1 MVIILISLNLLKINT
16 LKVILRIFLLILIS
30 QVFGFCFMLIG
41 VSFNLYD
48 IGNISS
54 MEISDIINSFGL
66 KPYLFLSQLFSIFIP
81 SVLFLYFLYPKNFF
95 DRIKSKLPGDGAFFL
110 YGIMFLLLSYPLI
123 QFSAEINKV
132 MPFANWLSSEGDK
145 ISLLMKE
152 ILVMNGFGDFLVNII
167 IIALLPAV
175 GEELMFRAGL
185 QNELLDG
192 IKNKDVAII
201 LAAII
206 FSAFHLQFDG
216 FLPRFFLGLILGY
229 LYYWSGSIWLPIFVH
244 FFNNSMIIVSA
255 YFMQDQLDT
264 VFEETSME
272 IPKYILL
279 MSIVAVF
286 VLRKKLMDMS
296 KERFEVLEHDE
307 QHFDKNESN
316 NNI

>member
-1 MVIILISLNLLKINT
+1 MCIYMVIVLISLNLLKINT

-30 QVFGFCFMLIG
+30 QFFALCFMLISTG
-41 VSFNLYD
+41 CNLFD
-48 IGNISS
+48 IGEMSS
-54 MEISDIINSFGL
+54 VEIPEIINNFGL

-81 SVLFLYFLYPKNFF
+81 SIVFIYLLYPKNFF
-95 DRIKSKLPGDGAFFL
+95 DRIKIELPFDRLFFM

-132 MPFANWLSSEGDK
+132 MPFSNWMSDASDK
-145 ISLLMKE
+145 ISILMKE
-152 ILVMNGFGDFLVNII
+152 ILVMDGIGDFIINII
-167 IIALLPAV
+167 IIALIPAI
-175 GEELMFRAGL
+175 GEELLFRAAL
-185 QNELLDG
+185 QNELIDG

-206 FSAFHLQFDG
+206 FSAFHFQFDG

-255 YFMQDQLDT
+255 FFMQDKLDT
-264 VFEETSME
+264 VFEESSDE

-286 VLRKKLMDMS
+286 VLRRKLIEMS
-296 KERFEVLEHDE
+296 RERIEKMEDE
-307 QHFDKNESN
+307 EPRFNKNE
-316 NNI
+316 